1 MKNIL
6 RSFLATSHKRRCL
19 MARFALRLLHI
30 LRDVEESEMCRFSD
44 ELDMLNRGSGVVSRR
59 SYVVIEEACTE
70 CECALGFL
78 LCAIDDLNFA
88 Y

>member
-1 MKNIL
+1 
-6 RSFLATSHKRRCL
+6 

-30 LRDVEESEMCRFSD
+30 LRDVEESEMCRYSD
-44 ELDMLNRGSGVVSRR
+44 KLDMLDRGSVPAPYS
-59 SYVVIEEACTE
+59 SYAAIEDACTE

-78 LCAIDDLNFA
+78 ICAIDDLKFA